1 MSFTH
6 KILNRTVITKS
17 GHYILPFAF
26 MYANNMMDSIN
37 PFVYYSNLCCHYLI
51 EIFLVIH
58 HLYLDNFVT
67 KVGLPCSV

>member
-1 MSFTH
+1 
-6 KILNRTVITKS
+6 
-17 GHYILPFAF
+17 